1 MVVGRPGPHARAAVC
16 TLDCAQD
23 GYTWMLGLKM
33 VPAAEIMDA
42 SLPLFGVVTPFLQV
56 HGCERPAHA
65 PSATVASDAPS
76 AILAMSTTRCTAIV
90 RVVRVRSG
98 CELCAMMRVNA
109 R

>member
-1 MVVGRPGPHARAAVC
+1 MKVWVLALVVAGGAWASE
-16 TLDCAQD
+16 
-23 GYTWMLGLKM
+23 
-33 VPAAEIMDA
+33 PASM
-42 SLPLFGVVTPFLQV
+42 PR
-56 HGCERPAHA
+56 RPAIRST
-65 PSATVASDAPS
+65 SATVASDAPS